1 MPLWLVVILILL
13 ATIAVVAQ
21 VVIPQIAARRIARR
35 LVEGGGEVEVTV
47 KALPALKLLQRRGD
61 RLRVEG
67 RRLDIGMSKEGGGL
81 SSLDGFYEVSIH
93 LAEFRTGPFEIR
105 YFQLSRRGPGPYVM
119 RSVATTSG
127 AGLIDYGG
135 AATGIAGA
143 PLLAS
148 LARQAPLGDRVFPI
162 EVEVELASAEGLLT
176 VVSGTGTIA
185 GYPAGPIASSIAAAV
200 ARRLE
205 LDY

>member
-1 MPLWLVVILILL
+1 MILLLALVILMLL
-13 ATIAVVAQ
+13 ALQLA
-21 VVIPQIAARRIARR
+21 IPHIAARRIARQ
-35 LVEGGGEVEVTV
+35 LVEGGGEAEVVV
-47 KALPALKLLQRRGD
+47 KAFPALRLLWRGGD
-61 RLRVEG
+61 RLRVDGSQLE
-67 RRLDIGMSKEGGGL
+67 IGMSKEGGGL

-127 AGLIDYGG
+127 AGLIDYG
-135 AATGIAGA
+135 AATGIVGA

-148 LARQAPLGDRVFPI
+148 LARQAPLGDRRFPI

-185 GYPAGPIASSIAAAV
+185 GYPAGPIASAIAAAV

>member
-1 MPLWLVVILILL
+1 MILL
-13 ATIAVVAQ
+13 LALMILMLLALQLA
-21 VVIPQIAARRIARR
+21 IPHIAARRIARQ
-35 LVEGGGEVEVTV
+35 LVEGGGEAKVVV
-47 KALPALKLLQRRGD
+47 KAFPALRLLWRGGD
-61 RLRVEG
+61 RLRVDG
-67 RRLDIGMSKEGGGL
+67 RRLEIGMSKEAGGL

-135 AATGIAGA
+135 TVTGIAGA

-148 LARQAPLGDRVFPI
+148 LARQAPLGDRRVPI
-162 EVEVELASAEGLLT
+162 EVEVELASTEGLLT

-185 GYPAGPIASSIAAAV
+185 GYPAGPIASAIAAAV